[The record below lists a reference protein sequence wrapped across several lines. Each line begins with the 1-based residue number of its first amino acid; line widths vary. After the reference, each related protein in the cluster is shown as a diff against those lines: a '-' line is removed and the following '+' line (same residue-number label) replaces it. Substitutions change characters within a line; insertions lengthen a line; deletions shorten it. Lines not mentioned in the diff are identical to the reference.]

1 MNTIPLSFHSL
12 YSDMSLQSDE
22 IMFNRK
28 ILQSVD
34 QLEMN
39 GSILSII
46 LTILFTI
53 IIVLANLEVKIS
65 EYKEVWKT
73 SQSDTKHKF

>member
-1 MNTIPLSFHSL
+1 
-12 YSDMSLQSDE
+12 MSLQSDE